1 MKQPISVCMHTI
13 VPYFCFVFGSMLH
26 KQLTVLHPSPVHV
39 RKKVREELYFCN
51 IAHALAIPDQ
61 ESFFVA
67 LVKPHKSVSS
77 QTLARWMKSILT
89 SAGVDSSIWKPHAVK
104 SAAAA
109 HLKLDKNLDL
119 PAICKPADWSQACGT
134 FLKFYQRYV

>member
-1 MKQPISVCMHTI
+1 MQVSRIC
-13 VPYFCFVFGSMLH
+13 
-26 KQLTVLHPSPVHV
+26 
-39 RKKVREELYFCN
+39 
-51 IAHALAIPDQ
+51 

-67 LVKPHKSVSS
+67 LVKPYKSVTS

-89 SAGVDSSIWKPHAVK
+89 SAGVDSNIWKPHAVR

-109 HLKLDKNLDL
+109 HLKVDKNLDL
-119 PAICKPADWSQACGT
+119 VHICKLVDWSKASGT